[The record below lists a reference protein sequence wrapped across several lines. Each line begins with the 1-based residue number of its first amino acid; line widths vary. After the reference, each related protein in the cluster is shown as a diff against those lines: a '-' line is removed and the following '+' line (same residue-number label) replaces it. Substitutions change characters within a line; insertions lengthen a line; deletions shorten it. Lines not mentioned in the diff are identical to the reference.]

1 MQRLKI
7 IILLAGICGFGLV
20 PQWYGQAAALDSDT
34 QQACRQI
41 DFYFTLDCPHCRRAL
56 AYLSDLEQRHP
67 EVRIQRF
74 EIKQDQEAFAR
85 FIEYHE
91 QFGIEQPGVPFFLL
105 CDHYL
110 TGFDKPETTGRIIE
124 ESLGL
129 STQADNH
136 TMSETGPIKL
146 PLIGEVT
153 AEEYGLPLFT
163 IAIGLIDGFNPCAMW
178 VLLFLL
184 SLLVNLKSRARILL
198 VAGTF
203 VLVSGLVYYA
213 FMAAWLN
220 LFLIIGFSRLLQ
232 VFVGLVAV
240 MIGLI
245 HVKDY
250 FALKQGVSLSI
261 PETAKPG
268 LYQRMRDI
276 IYAKSLWAALVAV
289 ILLAILVNL
298 IELLCTAGLPAVYT
312 QILSG
317 RELPTSSY
325 YAYLVLYNLAYIF
338 DDALMVGIVVFT
350 LSKTK
355 LQESAGR
362 LLKLLSGSVLVL
374 LGIGLLLFPK
384 LLF

>member
-1 MQRLKI
+1 MQRFKI
-7 IILLAGICGFGLV
+7 IILLAGICGLGLL

-34 QQACRQI
+34 QQTCRQI
-41 DFYFTLDCPHCRRAL
+41 DVYFTLDCPHCRRAL

-67 EVRIQRF
+67 DLRIQRF
-74 EIKQDQEAFAR
+74 EIKQDKEAFAR
-85 FIEYHE
+85 FIEYHKR
-91 QFGIEQPGVPFFLL
+91 FGIEQPGVPFFLF
-105 CDHYL
+105 CDRYL
-110 TGFDKPETTGRIIE
+110 TGFDRPATTGKLIE
-124 ESLGL
+124 ETLGL
-129 STQADNH
+129 STQ
-136 TMSETGPIKL
+136 SETHESSETEPIKL
-146 PLIGEVT
+146 PLIGKVT
-153 AEEYGLPLFT
+153 VEEYGLPLFT

-203 VLVSGLVYYA
+203 VLMSGLVYYA

-232 VFVGLVAV
+232 IFVGLVAV

-245 HVKDY
+245 HIKDY

-261 PETAKPG
+261 PETARPG

-276 IYAKSLWAALVAV
+276 ITARNLWAALVAV

-312 QILSG
+312 QILSA

-362 LLKLLSGSVLVL
+362 LLKLISGSVLVI
-374 LGIGLLLFPK
+374 LGIGLLLFPE
-384 LLF
+384 LMF

>member
-56 AYLSDLEQRHP
+56 AYLSDLEQRQP
-67 EVRIQRF
+67 DLRIQRF
-74 EIKQDQEAFAR
+74 EIKRDQEAFAR
-85 FIEYHE
+85 FIEYHK
-91 QFGIEQPGVPFFLL
+91 QFGIEQPGVPFFLI

-110 TGFDKPETTGRIIE
+110 TGFDRPGTTGRIIE
-124 ESLGL
+124 EALGL
-129 STQADNH
+129 STQAD
-136 TMSETGPIKL
+136 TPAMSETGPIKF
-146 PLIGEVT
+146 PLIGKVT
-153 AEEYGLPLFT
+153 VEEYGLPLFT

-203 VLVSGLVYYA
+203 VLMSGLVYYA
-213 FMAAWLN
+213 CMAAWLN

-232 VFVGLVAV
+232 IFVGLVAV
-240 MIGLI
+240 LIGLI

-268 LYQRMRDI
+268 LYQRMRD
-276 IYAKSLWAALVAV
+276 
-289 ILLAILVNL
+289 
-298 IELLCTAGLPAVYT
+298 
-312 QILSG
+312 
-317 RELPTSSY
+317 
-325 YAYLVLYNLAYIF
+325 
-338 DDALMVGIVVFT
+338 
-350 LSKTK
+350 
-355 LQESAGR
+355 
-362 LLKLLSGSVLVL
+362 
-374 LGIGLLLFPK
+374 
-384 LLF
+384 